1 MILTTSPITIHCVPL
16 ARKVLFYREKI
27 IKKGRY
33 LQEGQGKIKKGQD
46 KLQIGTYSNQI
57 YYVPDKS

>member
-1 MILTTSPITIHCVPL
+1 MILSTSPITIHCVPL

-33 LQEGQGKIKKGQD
+33 LQEGQGKIKKGT
-46 KLQIGTYSNQI
+46 G
-57 YYVPDKS
+57 